1 MNKRLRIAA
10 STAAAAVALGIAAP
24 AANAVEHHR
33 HTAAPT
39 LTAAE
44 LAAHKAA
51 SPATATNGE
60 AHLTAEQIAELAA
73 AAQQVDGA
81 QHASAKVEALK
92 ALFKKSGDLLKP
104 AIAAAKRG
112 TDAFNRWVNSLSN
125 WNPAKWVIK
134 ASPGMVLDE
143 LIGWL
148 TGQ

>member
-1 MNKRLRIAA
+1 MSTGYRARGGDA
-10 STAAAAVALGIAAP
+10 SPPPEPASLP
-24 AANAVEHHR
+24 AAR
-33 HTAAPT
+33 TAD
-39 LTAAE
+39 
-44 LAAHKAA
+44 
-51 SPATATNGE
+51 
-60 AHLTAEQIAELAA
+60 QVAELAA
-73 AAQQVDGA
+73 AARHVDEA

-134 ASPGMVLDE
+134 ASPGMVIDE